1 MAEVKDKTKELEA
14 QLKEAQEQI
23 QKLNEIA
30 NGYFKAYRN
39 LLGQLNLAVQT
50 HQDVDAG
57 LQEKLK

>member
-39 LLGQLNLAVQT
+39 LLGQLNLTVQT